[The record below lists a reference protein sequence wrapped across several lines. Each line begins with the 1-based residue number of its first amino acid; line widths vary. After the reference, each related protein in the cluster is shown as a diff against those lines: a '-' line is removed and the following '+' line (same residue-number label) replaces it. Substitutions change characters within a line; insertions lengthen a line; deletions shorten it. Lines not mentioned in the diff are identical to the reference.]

1 MICALVISS
10 LHILWLNGKGIL
22 KEKICRSAALC
33 WSLIPNIY
41 QPEGF
46 WRFCFS
52 HKEEMRIINL
62 MFAKLQD
69 FADTDT
75 FLGLNP
81 KQQTVLLT

>member
-22 KEKICRSAALC
+22 KEKICRPAILC
-33 WSLIPNIY
+33 WSLIPNTY

-46 WRFCFS
+46 WRCCFS

-69 FADTDT
+69 FAEANT